1 MSQEQPSKCVPTART
16 FGSALP
22 AHMWKDWWIYFIAP
36 PLGMLAAA
44 ETYVKLAGAHNVI
57 CAKLYHGTATE
68 ACIFKCGYQRA
79 NAKPEQS
86 HEVPPVKAKERF
98 FRCKRGSLR
107 NIGHIF
113 SIAVWRDVN
122 DAKTEFLY

>member
-1 MSQEQPSKCVPTART
+1 
-16 FGSALP
+16 
-22 AHMWKDWWIYFIAP
+22 MWKDWWIYFIAP